1 MARNNTDRS
10 TPWLKRVLIPFW
22 VIQLALM
29 IFIFAIFVW
38 VVADNVRDFAV
49 YGNPDPPLQVSNMNG
64 QLTSLVFSQFRS
76 LAPHPLCRLDH
87 S

>member
-49 YGNPDPPLQVSNMNG
+49 YGNPDPPL
-64 QLTSLVFSQFRS
+64 
-76 LAPHPLCRLDH
+76 
-87 S
+87 